1 MAMKGGENVGRAESV
16 SLKRKLRGPL
26 NMLLLGKTRS
36 RSEGEEPLEVVEN
49 ETTAR
54 HSDTAVE
61 RGADLKEFSGL
72 EGEAPPTG
80 TCRGHCR
87 NRRRCRWWGRF
98 SSELICIRRIQKK
111 VEKQPEQQ
119 QDSEVEPQSQDK
131 RANKRAWPKFR
142 KSRNSSYQQREEVQ
156 GEAQKK
162 LHRFFIR
169 GRNRRPQED
178 MVVVGVAQ
186 TDTVQA
192 IVIVE
197 TSVEVALD
205 RAATGSPGEP
215 AAGEM
220 YEEVKEH
227 RPETFQ
233 RVGEVDDITVG
244 RPLKVFS
251 DSADAGS
258 FLHKELQSSFQSF
271 SSSLQAPANGPFIRI
286 ELCPQER
293 EEEEEECWEGSS
305 SSQSHVILHLLG
317 FDHSEQQLLQMAH
330 TLVRAAMNAAVDQLT
345 REQQSTANCVQ
356 RDHAEDGEEADIGRR
371 CCIPE

>member
-1 MAMKGGENVGRAESV
+1 M
-16 SLKRKLRGPL
+16 
-26 NMLLLGKTRS
+26 
-36 RSEGEEPLEVVEN
+36 
-49 ETTAR
+49 
-54 HSDTAVE
+54 
-61 RGADLKEFSGL
+61 
-72 EGEAPPTG
+72 
-80 TCRGHCR
+80 
-87 NRRRCRWWGRF
+87 
-98 SSELICIRRIQKK
+98 
-111 VEKQPEQQ
+111 
-119 QDSEVEPQSQDK
+119 
-131 RANKRAWPKFR
+131 
-142 KSRNSSYQQREEVQ
+142 Q

-178 MVVVGVAQ
+178 MVAVGVAQ
-186 TDTVQA
+186 TDTVQET
-192 IVIVE
+192 VIVE
-197 TSVEVALD
+197 TSVEAAQD
-205 RAATGSPGEP
+205 RAATGNPGEP

-258 FLHKELQSSFQSF
+258 FLHKKLQSSFQTF
-271 SSSLQAPANGPFIRI
+271 SSSLQGNANGPFIRI

-293 EEEEEECWEGSS
+293 EEEEEEECWEGSS
-305 SSQSHVILHLLG
+305 SSPYPHLIQLILHLLG
-317 FDHSEQQLLQMAH
+317 FDHSEQQLLQMAY
-330 TLVRAAMNAAVDQLT
+330 TLVRAAVNAAVDQLT

-371 CCIPE
+371 RCIPE

>member
-1 MAMKGGENVGRAESV
+1 MKGGENVGRAESV
-16 SLKRKLRGPL
+16 GLKRKPRGPL
-26 NMLLLGKTRS
+26 NMLLLGKTWS
-36 RSEGEEPLEVVEN
+36 RSEGEEPPEEVEN

-61 RGADLKEFSGL
+61 RGADLKEGSGL
-72 EGEAPPTG
+72 EGETPPTG
-80 TCRGHCR
+80 NCRGHCR
-87 NRRRCRWWGRF
+87 NRRRCRWWRRF
-98 SSELICIRRIQKK
+98 SSELICVRRIKKK
-111 VEKQPEQQ
+111 VEKRPEEQQ
-119 QDSEVEPQSQDK
+119 QDSEVEPQSLDK

-142 KSRNSSYQQREEVQ
+142 KSRSSSYQQREEVQ
-156 GEAQKK
+156 GEAQKTP
-162 LHRFFIR
+162 HRFFIR

-178 MVVVGVAQ
+178 MVEVGVAQ

-192 IVIVE
+192 TVIVE
-197 TSVEVALD
+197 TSVEAAQD
-205 RAATGSPGEP
+205 RAATESPGEP

-220 YEEVKEH
+220 YEEGKEH

-244 RPLKVFS
+244 RPLEVFS
-251 DSADAGS
+251 DSADAGP
-258 FLHKELQSSFQSF
+258 FLHKKLQSSFQSS

-286 ELCPQER
+286 ELCPQEKEE

-305 SSQSHVILHLLG
+305 SSQNHLILHLLG

-345 REQQSTANCVQ
+345 REQQTTANCVQ
-356 RDHAEDGEEADIGRR
+356 RDHA
-371 CCIPE
+371 